1 MVGCWEIH
9 GLASMHPPNP
19 PPPYPN
25 RRRIIKALG
34 IGGSRHD
41 RCLSWQL
48 GTGSWELPCQSHLRP
63 IHNRQSDIAGGDVNL
78 RSAPEAIVVGDG
90 QRRIAQVGRAMD
102 EVIGMRSSVEEAVVR
117 MRVELGVSCHTGTLI
132 EHMFASD
139 RDVM

>member
-1 MVGCWEIH
+1 
-9 GLASMHPPNP
+9 MHPPNP

-34 IGGSRHD
+34 IAGSRHD
-41 RCLSWQL
+41 RCL
-48 GTGSWELPCQSHLRP
+48 SWELPCQSHLRP

-132 EHMFASD
+132 EHMFDSG

>member
-1 MVGCWEIH
+1 M
-9 GLASMHPPNP
+9 
-19 PPPYPN
+19 
-25 RRRIIKALG
+25 
-34 IGGSRHD
+34 
-41 RCLSWQL
+41 
-48 GTGSWELPCQSHLRP
+48 
-63 IHNRQSDIAGGDVNL
+63 NL

-132 EHMFASD
+132 EHMFDSD